1 MLRASP
7 PPPDPA
13 TSPPA
18 PVPLLTDLGKCS
30 SVGDPVISLARCPR
44 RRTTSPPPVPPPPW
58 QPRRRRLGRGPGPR
72 RRRAYGTL
80 AARRPR
86 ATPGAPFVGPGH
98 PPPSGRPARHRAR
111 VCAPRPADARASP
124 PASGS
129 PRPLRAARLSTRRR
143 PPLHPTERA
152 SPPRRCPTANLHPDG
167 QKILRRGRGEGG
179 GRQGS
184 GKGGRRRDGRVE
196 GEPHARNHCPPEPT
210 TALRPKTTAHQGPPG
225 PYAPKPPP
233 TSAHQRPPGPYAL
246 LPRLVVAHHNPP
258 QPTTALRSGQRR
270 PTGAVSRFGRGPTSG
285 RTPRA
290 VTAQGRPR
298 SAAGS
303 VGISTLC
310 AAPLVHTTTGRREQ
324 RIPSALLNLSCEPA
338 D

>member
-1 MLRASP
+1 MRSP
-7 PPPDPA
+7 P
-13 TSPPA
+13 
-18 PVPLLTDLGKCS
+18 G
-30 SVGDPVISLARCPR
+30 
-44 RRTTSPPPVPPPPW
+44 
-58 QPRRRRLGRGPGPR
+58 
-72 RRRAYGTL
+72 
-80 AARRPR
+80 RRPGLPAGVR
-86 ATPGAPFVGPGH
+86 V
-98 PPPSGRPARHRAR
+98 PS
-111 VCAPRPADARASP
+111 SP
-124 PASGS
+124 QG
-129 PRPLRAARLSTRRR
+129 R
-143 PPLHPTERA
+143 PPLHPTPPA
-152 SPPRRCPTANLHPDG
+152 SPPDGTRLSTPTLPDG
-167 QKILRRGRGEGG
+167 QPAPRRPENFAPRARGGG

-210 TALRPKTTAHQGPPG
+210 TAHHSLTPQDHCPPGPTRALRPETTAHHSPTPDDHSPP
-225 PYAPKPPP
+225 AP
-233 TSAHQRPPGPYAL
+233 TRAHQGLTPSCRGSS
-246 LPRLVVAHHNPP
+246 LPTTAHHNPP

-270 PTGAVSRFGRGPTSG
+270 PTGAVSRFGWGPTSG

-303 VGISTLC
+303 VGICTLC